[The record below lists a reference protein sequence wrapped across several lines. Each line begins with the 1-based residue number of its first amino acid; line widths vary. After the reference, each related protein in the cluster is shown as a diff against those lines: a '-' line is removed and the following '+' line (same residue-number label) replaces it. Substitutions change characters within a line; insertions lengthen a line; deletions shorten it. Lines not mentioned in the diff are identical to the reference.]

1 MLTDNSKELLF
12 LRPPEWKLRSGLT
25 PHLCCLNAM
34 RCNAHTVYCMLYCY
48 HYLSFQQKYTWC
60 SEHVSL
66 LLSVCSQLLFCFHDN
81 HLSHDK
87 IKRSS
92 LVRSVLWSLADAQRL
107 ITQKI
112 LLPVTWYQPGWAR
125 LGVEWEW
132 CSLVGFLI
140 STFLFARRRLAWL
153 SCQKKDQVGGKGAQL
168 TSIDFGL
175 HCVLICLCPN
185 LIYVKQSATNPP
197 DEKRISQHWDEIPVW
212 LLCNNAADCLQ
223 YWLFAQIC
231 ANIEWQCRDREV
243 WEREGSPGLGSW
255 SGQGSAHSAN
265 KYTVAWDLHI

>member
-12 LRPPEWKLRSGLT
+12 LWPPEWKLRSGLT

-92 LVRSVLWSLADAQRL
+92 IVRSVLWSLADAQRL

-125 LGVEWEW
+125 LGVEWEG
-132 CSLVGFLI
+132 CSLVGFSI
-140 STFLFARRRLAWL
+140 SPISLAIVQL
-153 SCQKKDQVGGKGAQL
+153 SFNNHQKKTEL
-168 TSIDFGL
+168 
-175 HCVLICLCPN
+175 
-185 LIYVKQSATNPP
+185 
-197 DEKRISQHWDEIPVW
+197 
-212 LLCNNAADCLQ
+212 
-223 YWLFAQIC
+223 
-231 ANIEWQCRDREV
+231 
-243 WEREGSPGLGSW
+243 
-255 SGQGSAHSAN
+255 
-265 KYTVAWDLHI
+265 VAKEHH